1 MVIRRSRAGIAALGV
16 AVAAVSLAACS
27 SGTGA
32 GAASAG
38 GGGTQAATIRM
49 VQEWPVADAFWI
61 PWIVA
66 RDKGYY
72 QAAGINLQIIPP
84 PEHLRDGA
92 VHRHRPCGRGL
103 RHLDG
108 RGVRR
113 AQGAPMVSI
122 AAYGHSNNWGLI
134 SATGKPLD
142 FADVKGKTIGT
153 YNDSSVRGELQI
165 MLHSEGLT
173 LSDVRLITASSDTVP
188 LLLQHKVD
196 AITGVTNA
204 EGSELASEGM
214 PGYSIALARD
224 HGVPNS
230 PVWVLAANSDWLAKN
245 RPLAQKFMTATLKGW
260 QYAISHPVEAVAD
273 FERDYPKAETLAFA
287 TQQWKDTIA
296 LFGPTVTALS
306 LRQSNATWSA
316 LLQAASKY
324 QVVDKVEAPG
334 AYYTNE
340 LLGQP

>member
-1 MVIRRSRAGIAALGV
+1 
-16 AVAAVSLAACS
+16 
-27 SGTGA
+27 
-32 GAASAG
+32 
-38 GGGTQAATIRM
+38 M

-72 QAAGINLQIIPP
+72 RAAGINLQIIPP
-84 PEHLRDGA
+84 PNTSATAQYIGT
-92 VHRHRPCGRGL
+92 GRA
-103 RHLDG
+103 D
-108 RGVRR
+108 VAFDTSMDVVFAR

-134 SATGKPLD
+134 SAKGKPLD
-142 FADVKGKTIGT
+142 FAAVKGKTIGT
-153 YNDSSVRGELQI
+153 YNDSWSKAQLQI

-173 LSDVRLITASSDTVP
+173 LSDVKLITASSDTVP
-188 LLLQHKVD
+188 LLLQHKVN

-214 PGYSIALARD
+214 PRYSIALARD

-230 PVWVLAANSDWLAKN
+230 PVWVLAANTNWLAKN

-260 QYAISHPVEAVAD
+260 QYAISHPVQAVAD
-273 FERDYPKAETLAFA
+273 YERGYPKAETLAFA
-287 TQQWKDTIA
+287 TQQWKDTTA
-296 LFGPTVTALS
+296 LFGSTVTAQS
-306 LRQSNATWSA
+306 LRQTNATWSA

-324 QVVDKVEAPG
+324 HVADKVEAPG